1 MLRRYV
7 EPEIGAKLLRDV
19 RRTDVQRVIDRMP
32 HHADGE
38 ITVGT
43 IKHCYRAMRTALKA
57 GDLRVDPTKSIE
69 LPESM
74 EPGRDWPSADEVA
87 RILTGGSRHHLA
99 PGDRVP
105 RLQRVSSRRGDRPS
119 GRAVDLNAGVVHIRV
134 SGQWVNG
141 ELFDFTPKNKK
152 APGRDAPAHAHL
164 GAALMARAR
173 PRSA

>member
-1 MLRRYV
+1 MTLAEWHATWPASAPQGSAVDGGSLRGTLRRYV
-7 EPEIGAKLLRDV
+7 ELEIGAKLLRDV

-69 LPESM
+69 LPDSM

-105 RLQRVSSRRGDRPS
+105 RLQRVSSGEAIGLRG
-119 GRAVDLNAGVVHIRV
+119 GR
-134 SGQWVNG
+134 S
-141 ELFDFTPKNKK
+141 T
-152 APGRDAPAHAHL
+152 
-164 GAALMARAR
+164 
-173 PRSA
+173 

>member
-57 GDLRVDPTKSIE
+57 GDLRGGTDQE
-69 LPESM
+69 H
-74 EPGRDWPSADEVA
+74 RVA
-87 RILTGGSRHHLA
+87 R
-99 PGDRVP
+99 
-105 RLQRVSSRRGDRPS
+105 
-119 GRAVDLNAGVVHIRV
+119 VDG
-134 SGQWVNG
+134 
-141 ELFDFTPKNKK
+141 
-152 APGRDAPAHAHL
+152 
-164 GAALMARAR
+164 ARAGL
-173 PRSA
+173 AVG